1 MYLPEAFQKKMK
13 AILGEEYDDFLAG
26 FEKPR
31 HYGLRVN
38 TAKITVEE
46 FKELVP
52 FHLTQIPWVENGFY
66 YEEEDAP
73 TRHPYYYA
81 GLYYIQEPSAMTTA
95 SRLPVGPGERVLDLC
110 AAPGGKATELGAKL
124 FGEGLLVANDIS
136 ASRVKA
142 LLKNIEVMGI
152 PNSFL
157 LNEVPAKIAE
167 QFPAYFDK
175 ILVDAP
181 CSGEGMFRKNPEAAR
196 VWSEEKPPECAKMQ
210 REIVKQAISMLKQ
223 GGMMIYSTCTFSPE
237 ENEQIIAWV
246 LREFPEMQLIPMKGY
261 EGFSEGRPDLADGN
275 PELKKC
281 VRIWPHHMDGEGHF
295 VALMQKSRTPEMD
308 DVSPEKSSAYI
319 SEADEEP
326 SDHDDVKKKKKKA
339 KKGRKDQKE
348 RNETA
353 GCTRQERAVLESF
366 FADVKAEV
374 DWKRIEV
381 RKGFAYY
388 LPEGVE
394 GKKNLVFVR
403 NGLYLGEIRKD
414 RFEPSQA
421 FAMVLQKKEFASSID
436 FPAKDE
442 RVIRYLKGET
452 VDMPTF
458 NFKKGVRE
466 YNGEKLTLGVGDVL
480 VIEGIHCLNDE
491 FSHSLPK
498 ESKYKI
504 YISCLT
510 TLNIDDHNRIPTTD
524 ARLLRRIERDARTRG
539 YGAQATIKMWP
550 SVRRG
555 EEQNIFPYQDS
566 ADTVFNSSLIYET
579 ALLKPYVQPLLFG
592 VPRGSDEY
600 LEAKRLLKFL
610 DYFLPVPA
618 DDVPQTSLMREFVGG
633 GLYKT

>member
-210 REIVKQAISMLKQ
+210 REIVKQAISMLKP

-246 LREFPEMQLIPMKGY
+246 LREFPEIQLIPMKGY

-281 VRIWPHHMDGEGHF
+281 VRIWPHRMKGEGHF
-295 VALMQKSRTPEMD
+295 L
-308 DVSPEKSSAYI
+308 
-319 SEADEEP
+319 
-326 SDHDDVKKKKKKA
+326 
-339 KKGRKDQKE
+339 
-348 RNETA
+348 
-353 GCTRQERAVLESF
+353 
-366 FADVKAEV
+366 
-374 DWKRIEV
+374 
-381 RKGFAYY
+381 
-388 LPEGVE
+388 
-394 GKKNLVFVR
+394 
-403 NGLYLGEIRKD
+403 
-414 RFEPSQA
+414 
-421 FAMVLQKKEFASSID
+421 
-436 FPAKDE
+436 
-442 RVIRYLKGET
+442 
-452 VDMPTF
+452 
-458 NFKKGVRE
+458 
-466 YNGEKLTLGVGDVL
+466 
-480 VIEGIHCLNDE
+480 
-491 FSHSLPK
+491 
-498 ESKYKI
+498 
-504 YISCLT
+504 
-510 TLNIDDHNRIPTTD
+510 
-524 ARLLRRIERDARTRG
+524 
-539 YGAQATIKMWP
+539 
-550 SVRRG
+550 
-555 EEQNIFPYQDS
+555 
-566 ADTVFNSSLIYET
+566 
-579 ALLKPYVQPLLFG
+579 ALLKKNGESSRLKERQTEKAKMPQELFDFLQTVKKPLALD
-592 VPRGSDEY
+592 R
-600 LEAKRLLKFL
+600 LEIRQEKVFIHPDCRRDLKGLRIMRSGLLLGECLKKSAL
-610 DYFLPVPA
+610 NQV
-618 DDVPQTSLMREFVGG
+618 RH
-633 GLYKT
+633 

>member
-1 MYLPEAFQKKMK
+1 MNLPKEFEEKMK
-13 AILGEEYDDFLAG
+13 TLLGSEYEEYTACYD
-26 FEKPR
+26 EPR

-38 TAKITVEE
+38 TAKISVEDFLKIAPWPLE
-46 FKELVP
+46 PVP
-52 FHLTQIPWVENGFY
+52 WIENGFY
-66 YEEEDAP
+66 YDGDHIQP
-73 TRHPYYYA
+73 SKHPYYFA
-81 GLYYIQEPSAMTTA
+81 GLYYLQEPSAMTPA
-95 SRLPVGPGERVLDLC
+95 SRLPVEPGDRVLDVC

-124 FGEGLLVANDIS
+124 QGTGVLAANDLS
-136 ASRVKA
+136 SSRAKG
-142 LLKNIEVMGI
+142 LLKNLELFGI
-152 PNSFL
+152 GNVLVLSEEPGKLVSYF
-157 LNEVPAKIAE
+157 EG
-167 QFPAYFDK
+167 YFDK
-175 ILVDAP
+175 ILIDAP
-181 CSGEGMFRKNPEAAR
+181 CSGEGMFRKDKKMVKAWEEHGPSFFSKIQKSIITQAA
-196 VWSEEKPPECAKMQ
+196 Q
-210 REIVKQAISMLKQ
+210 MLRP
-223 GGMMIYSTCTFSPE
+223 GGMLLYSTCTFSPE

-319 SEADEEP
+319 SEADEES

-348 RNETA
+348 RNEAA

-452 VDMPTF
+452 VDVSDLECG
-458 NFKKGVRE
+458 KEKGWQLVCVDG
-466 YNGEKLTLGVGDVL
+466 YPLGWGKLVNGTLK
-480 VIEGIHCLNDE
+480 N
-491 FSHSLPK
+491 
-498 ESKYKI
+498 KYLSGWRMKV
-504 YISCLT
+504 
-510 TLNIDDHNRIPTTD
+510 N
-524 ARLLRRIERDARTRG
+524 G
-539 YGAQATIKMWP
+539 
-550 SVRRG
+550 
-555 EEQNIFPYQDS
+555 
-566 ADTVFNSSLIYET
+566 
-579 ALLKPYVQPLLFG
+579 
-592 VPRGSDEY
+592 
-600 LEAKRLLKFL
+600 
-610 DYFLPVPA
+610 
-618 DDVPQTSLMREFVGG
+618 
-633 GLYKT
+633 

>member
-1 MYLPEAFQKKMK
+1 MNLPKEFEEKMK
-13 AILGEEYDDFLAG
+13 TLLGSEYEEYTACYD
-26 FEKPR
+26 EPR

-38 TAKITVEE
+38 TAKISVEDFLKIAPWPLE
-46 FKELVP
+46 PVP
-52 FHLTQIPWVENGFY
+52 WIENGFY
-66 YEEEDAP
+66 YDGDHIQP
-73 TRHPYYYA
+73 SKHPYYFA
-81 GLYYIQEPSAMTTA
+81 GLYYLQEPSAMTPA
-95 SRLPVGPGERVLDLC
+95 SRLPVEPGDRVLDVC

-124 FGEGLLVANDIS
+124 QGTGVLAANDLS
-136 ASRVKA
+136 SSRAKG
-142 LLKNIEVMGI
+142 LLKNLELFGI
-152 PNSFL
+152 GNVLVLSEEPGKLVSYF
-157 LNEVPAKIAE
+157 EG
-167 QFPAYFDK
+167 YFDK
-175 ILVDAP
+175 ILIDAP
-181 CSGEGMFRKNPEAAR
+181 CSGEGMFRKDKKMVKAWEEHGPSFFSKIQKSIITQAA
-196 VWSEEKPPECAKMQ
+196 Q
-210 REIVKQAISMLKQ
+210 MLRP
-223 GGMMIYSTCTFSPE
+223 GGMLLYSTCTFSPE

-295 VALMQKSRTPEMD
+295 VALMQKKRTPEMD
-308 DVSPEKSSAYI
+308 DVSPEKSSAYL

-348 RNETA
+348 RNEAA

-421 FAMVLQKKEFASSID
+421 FAMVLQKKEFVSSID

-452 VDMPTF
+452 VDVSDLECG
-458 NFKKGVRE
+458 KEKGWQLVCVDG
-466 YNGEKLTLGVGDVL
+466 YPLGWGKLVNGTLK
-480 VIEGIHCLNDE
+480 N
-491 FSHSLPK
+491 
-498 ESKYKI
+498 KYLSGWRMKV
-504 YISCLT
+504 
-510 TLNIDDHNRIPTTD
+510 N
-524 ARLLRRIERDARTRG
+524 G
-539 YGAQATIKMWP
+539 
-550 SVRRG
+550 
-555 EEQNIFPYQDS
+555 
-566 ADTVFNSSLIYET
+566 
-579 ALLKPYVQPLLFG
+579 
-592 VPRGSDEY
+592 
-600 LEAKRLLKFL
+600 
-610 DYFLPVPA
+610 
-618 DDVPQTSLMREFVGG
+618 
-633 GLYKT
+633 

>member
-210 REIVKQAISMLKQ
+210 REIVKQAISMLKP

-295 VALMQKSRTPEMD
+295 VALMQKRRTPEMD
-308 DVSPEKSSAYI
+308 DISPEKASAYI

-326 SDHDDVKKKKKKA
+326 SDHDDVKKKKKKEFI
-339 KKGRKDQKE
+339 KRCEYVQLHGCFMLFSRKY
-348 RNETA
+348 
-353 GCTRQERAVLESF
+353 
-366 FADVKAEV
+366 
-374 DWKRIEV
+374 IEKFNGLDDRTFLYREEAILMKHLTENGLNSV
-381 RKGFAYY
+381 Y
-388 LPEGVE
+388 LPDIH
-394 GKKNLVFVR
+394 VFHR
-403 NGLYLGEIRKD
+403 EDASTDDMIKENR
-414 RFEPSQA
+414 
-421 FAMVLQKKEFASSID
+421 KKEMFEIKNHLQSLKVLKEVYD
-436 FPAKDE
+436 FYENK
-442 RVIRYLKGET
+442 
-452 VDMPTF
+452 
-458 NFKKGVRE
+458 
-466 YNGEKLTLGVGDVL
+466 
-480 VIEGIHCLNDE
+480 
-491 FSHSLPK
+491 
-498 ESKYKI
+498 
-504 YISCLT
+504 
-510 TLNIDDHNRIPTTD
+510 
-524 ARLLRRIERDARTRG
+524 
-539 YGAQATIKMWP
+539 
-550 SVRRG
+550 RG
-555 EEQNIFPYQDS
+555 EN
-566 ADTVFNSSLIYET
+566 
-579 ALLKPYVQPLLFG
+579 K
-592 VPRGSDEY
+592 
-600 LEAKRLLKFL
+600 
-610 DYFLPVPA
+610 
-618 DDVPQTSLMREFVGG
+618 
-633 GLYKT
+633 

>member
-1 MYLPEAFQKKMK
+1 
-13 AILGEEYDDFLAG
+13 
-26 FEKPR
+26 
-31 HYGLRVN
+31 
-38 TAKITVEE
+38 
-46 FKELVP
+46 
-52 FHLTQIPWVENGFY
+52 
-66 YEEEDAP
+66 
-73 TRHPYYYA
+73 
-81 GLYYIQEPSAMTTA
+81 
-95 SRLPVGPGERVLDLC
+95 
-110 AAPGGKATELGAKL
+110 
-124 FGEGLLVANDIS
+124 
-136 ASRVKA
+136 
-142 LLKNIEVMGI
+142 
-152 PNSFL
+152 
-157 LNEVPAKIAE
+157 
-167 QFPAYFDK
+167 
-175 ILVDAP
+175 
-181 CSGEGMFRKNPEAAR
+181 
-196 VWSEEKPPECAKMQ
+196 MQ

-326 SDHDDVKKKKKKA
+326 SDQDDVKKKKKKA

-348 RNETA
+348 RNEAA

-436 FPAKDE
+436 FSAKDE

-452 VDMPTF
+452 VDVSDLECG
-458 NFKKGVRE
+458 KEKGWQLVCVDG
-466 YNGEKLTLGVGDVL
+466 YPLGWGKLVNGTLK
-480 VIEGIHCLNDE
+480 N
-491 FSHSLPK
+491 
-498 ESKYKI
+498 KYLSGWRMKV
-504 YISCLT
+504 
-510 TLNIDDHNRIPTTD
+510 N
-524 ARLLRRIERDARTRG
+524 G
-539 YGAQATIKMWP
+539 
-550 SVRRG
+550 
-555 EEQNIFPYQDS
+555 
-566 ADTVFNSSLIYET
+566 
-579 ALLKPYVQPLLFG
+579 
-592 VPRGSDEY
+592 
-600 LEAKRLLKFL
+600 
-610 DYFLPVPA
+610 
-618 DDVPQTSLMREFVGG
+618 
-633 GLYKT
+633 

>member
-237 ENEQIIAWV
+237 ENEQTIEY
-246 LREFPEMQLIPMKGY
+246 LLQEYP
-261 EGFSEGRPDLADGN
+261 
-275 PELKKC
+275 
-281 VRIWPHHMDGEGHF
+281 

-326 SDHDDVKKKKKKA
+326 SDQDDVKKKKKKA

-348 RNETA
+348 RNEAA

-436 FPAKDE
+436 FSAKDE

-452 VDMPTF
+452 VDVSDLECG
-458 NFKKGVRE
+458 KEKGWQLVCVDG
-466 YNGEKLTLGVGDVL
+466 YPLGWGKLVNGTLK
-480 VIEGIHCLNDE
+480 N
-491 FSHSLPK
+491 
-498 ESKYKI
+498 KYLSGWRMKV
-504 YISCLT
+504 
-510 TLNIDDHNRIPTTD
+510 N
-524 ARLLRRIERDARTRG
+524 G
-539 YGAQATIKMWP
+539 
-550 SVRRG
+550 
-555 EEQNIFPYQDS
+555 
-566 ADTVFNSSLIYET
+566 
-579 ALLKPYVQPLLFG
+579 
-592 VPRGSDEY
+592 
-600 LEAKRLLKFL
+600 
-610 DYFLPVPA
+610 
-618 DDVPQTSLMREFVGG
+618 
-633 GLYKT
+633 